1 MRTMHIAKKL
11 KDWTQV
17 VATVVLVSALAACGG
32 GGDSGS
38 SSSSGST
45 GSTGG
50 STGGSAGGS
59 SSSGL
64 PPSPTQQ
71 PIAATA
77 ANTVAITVA
86 HGVTG
91 VINIPTI
98 SVTVCVPG
106 TGTCQKIDNIQVD
119 TGSFGLRIV
128 NSALNSTMQAGL
140 PISTSTSGGQL
151 AECATFADGYTWGSV
166 RTATVTIGG
175 ETTTAAVPLQIIG
188 DKPASTTP
196 SAGCGSG
203 SAENTANDLGANGI
217 IGIGTAL
224 YDCGSTCANAST
236 AGTYSNYFSCPGGTS
251 CTRTAVPL
259 ANQVANPVAKFPLDN
274 NGVIVQMPPIGDNG
288 AASATGTL
296 VFGIGT
302 QSNNALGSAQTF
314 TTDGAGDLTNSVF
327 NGNTVTAFLDSGSNG
342 YFFNDSSLTLCGSN
356 FSGFYCPSGAQTRS
370 ITLVGQNSVQAVA
383 NIGIQSASTLFGNGT
398 NYAFNDLAGQIG
410 GLAAFDLGLPFF
422 YGRHV
427 YHGFD
432 LRPTGGTQ
440 APFVAYAS

>member
-1 MRTMHIAKKL
+1 MHIAMKL
-11 KDWTQV
+11 RNWMQV
-17 VATVVLVSALAACGG
+17 VATVALLSALAACGG
-32 GGDSGS
+32 GGGGDSVS
-38 SSSSGST
+38 S
-45 GSTGG
+45 
-50 STGGSAGGS
+50 GGS
-59 SSSGL
+59 SNGGSSGGQISGTL
-64 PPSPTQQ
+64 PASPTQQ

-77 ANTVAITVA
+77 ANTVAITVG
-86 HGVTG
+86 HGATG

-98 SVTVCVPG
+98 SVTVCAPG
-106 TGTCQKIDNIQVD
+106 TSTCQTINNIQVD

-151 AECATFADGYTWGSV
+151 AECATFADGYTWGTV

-188 DKPASTTP
+188 DKAASTTP

-203 SAENTANDLGANGI
+203 SAENTASDLGANGI

-236 AGTYSNYFSCPGGTS
+236 AATYSNYFSCPGGTS
-251 CTRTAVPL
+251 CTRATVPL
-259 ANQVANPVAKFPLDN
+259 TSQVANPVAKFPVDN

-314 TTDGAGDLTNSVF
+314 TTDGFGDLTNSVF
-327 NGNTVTAFLDSGSNG
+327 NGSTVTAFLDSGSNG

-356 FSGFYCPSGAQTRS
+356 FSGFYCPSSAQTRS

-440 APFVAYAS
+440 APYVAYAS